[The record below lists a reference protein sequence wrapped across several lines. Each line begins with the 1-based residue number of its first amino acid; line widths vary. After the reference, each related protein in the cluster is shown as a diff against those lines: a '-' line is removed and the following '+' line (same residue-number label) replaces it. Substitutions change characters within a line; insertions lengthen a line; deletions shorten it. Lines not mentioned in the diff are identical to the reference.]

1 MERDPEYAALLDAC
15 LGEVEALG
23 HADAR
28 QIDHREAF
36 VFVSSPGSVTPY
48 HIDPEWNF
56 LLQVRGS
63 KTITVFPAGDPSI
76 LSEVGTGA
84 LLFRGASQFVVQG
97 RVRGQGRAVRR
108 WVRAT
113 ACMCR

>member
-1 MERDPEYAALLDAC
+1 MLKNVERHPEYAALLNGC

-23 HADAR
+23 HRDAR

-56 LLQVRGS
+56 LLQVRGRRRS
-63 KTITVFPAGDPSI
+63 RCSTRDDR
-76 LSEVGTGA
+76 A
-84 LLFRGASQFVVQG
+84 LLTEPELERFYSRGASQPV
-97 RVRGQGRAVRR
+97 
-108 WVRAT
+108 
-113 ACMCR
+113 